1 MKTDFS
7 LFQFQNTRGIV
18 YIYSGTSWKLVW
30 YGINNFEEKKI
41 NTNKLSLISK
51 PKNSYKKS
59 NKSKIY
65 WGKNT
70 CVSVK
75 PTIFG
80 QTLIKISSFTVD
92 FFILG
97 V

>member
-41 NTNKLSLISK
+41 NTNI
-51 PKNSYKKS
+51 KNRIKAKYIGV
-59 NKSKIY
+59 KIPVFLL
-65 WGKNT
+65 NL
-70 CVSVK
+70 
-75 PTIFG
+75 PTLPF
-80 QTLIKISSFTVD
+80 LDKH
-92 FFILG
+92 
-97 V
+97 

>member
-30 YGINNFEEKKI
+30 YGINNFEERKI

-51 PKNSYKKS
+51 LKNSYKKS

-65 WGKNT
+65 WGKNS
-70 CVSVK
+70 CVSANPSY
-75 PTIFG
+75 PTI
-80 QTLIKISSFTVD
+80 L
-92 FFILG
+92 
-97 V
+97 